1 MAKVSNG
8 IIGITRNNTARD
20 KFCITWAE
28 RSFVSHFVSRNGKR
42 SAHNI
47 YTRKDAFPSHQELKV
62 MKNSSHGLT
71 FSGLS

>member
-1 MAKVSNG
+1 MESLVLA
-8 IIGITRNNTARD
+8 GITQLGD

-47 YTRKDAFPSHQELKV
+47 YTRKDAFPSHQDLKV
-62 MKNSSHGLT
+62 MKNSSHV
-71 FSGLS
+71 